1 MGVVLPSYLDEAL
14 DLIGVSWPNVDED
27 DYRAMANSMREFA
40 SSLESGTC
48 DLHASIQD
56 MLGVNEGPA
65 VEALAAHW
73 DKVKGKH
80 LTGLADIG
88 RAAGDGLDAVA
99 LLIEGAKLAA
109 IAQLGILAAEIAAA
123 VAAAPVT
130 LGLSSLAGLAGTQ
143 VCRIA
148 VKRIFREV
156 EQQVVEEIM
165 SRVTAP
171 IEEAI
176 GAMVGDLVVQ
186 TGSQALGLQDD
197 VNLGKTVQAGK
208 ESLHDAGK
216 ASLQIASAASGGG
229 GGSGGGSGAGK
240 IDVDLQSYTS
250 LENALKRAGDH
261 FDGDSMSHFHAAKR
275 RQGATRGKDSIA
287 NAVNSALDT
296 ALEGIEKGVKKAAKH
311 VGEDMKSGVGKM
323 RDNHR
328 DNDEKIAHNLHK
340 IQRRE
345 PTRDELR
352 QQLGETPVYLLN
364 DRGKMQRLTR
374 NGPADLTD
382 SDRELL
388 GIPLKLTG
396 SNKDRLPPRPRNPN
410 NPYAWDPKDTPEQ
423 RKERPRKQSTK
434 VPFYED
440 ELSRATAL
448 ARHEQNSYGNY
459 EVNKETRQPKFTSNN
474 YAAARVEYGHEGEH
488 REFILVG
495 RSRNPVHSEKV
506 LGVPFLENGTGRHV
520 KDLYTEREPC
530 SESSDCA
537 AWIQKYMPH
546 VNVTHSVDFGPGTM
560 ESGNREMEDR
570 LNRMYPGERP
580 AKRSPWTNFQ
590 GLHPQH

>member
-27 DYRAMANSMREFA
+27 DYRAMADSMREFA
-40 SSLESGTC
+40 TSLDNGTA
-48 DLHASIQD
+48 DLHTVVQD
-56 MLGVNEGPA
+56 MLGANEGPA
-65 VEALAAHW
+65 VDALAAHW

-99 LLIEGAKLAA
+99 VLIEGAKLAA

-130 LGLSSLAGLAGTQ
+130 LGMSSLMGLAGTQ
-143 VCRIA
+143 ACRIA
-148 VKRIFREV
+148 VKRIFKEV
-156 EQQVVEEIM
+156 QEQVVDEIM

-186 TGSQALGLQDD
+186 TGSKALGLQDD
-197 VNLGKTVQAGK
+197 VDLGKTLQAGK
-208 ESLHDAGK
+208 DSASDAGRT
-216 ASLQIASAASGGG
+216 SLQIASAGPGGG
-229 GGSGGGSGAGK
+229 GGTGGGAGK
-240 IDVDLQSYTS
+240 IGVDLESYTA
-250 LENALKRAGDH
+250 LENALKGAGDH
-261 FDGDSMSHFHAAKR
+261 FDGKSLSHLRTAR
-275 RQGATRGKDSIA
+275 TRQGNTRGKDSIA

-296 ALEGIEKGVKKAAKH
+296 AMDGIEQGVKKAVQH
-311 VGEDMKSGVGKM
+311 VGKDMKNGVGTM

-328 DNDEKIAHNLHK
+328 DNDESIAQNLHK
-340 IQRRE
+340 IHKRE

-352 QQLGETPVYLLN
+352 AQLSEKPVYLLG
-364 DRGKMQRLTR
+364 DKGKIQRLTA

-382 SDRELL
+382 RDRELL

-396 SNKDRLPPRPRNPN
+396 KDKDTLRPRPKNPN
-410 NPYAWDPKDTPEQ
+410 NPYAWDRDDTAED
-423 RKERPRKQSTK
+423 RAARPRKSSTK

-448 ARHEQNSYGNY
+448 ARHEQESYGNY
-459 EVNKETRQPKFTSNN
+459 GKQRDSAEPKFTSNN
-474 YAAARVEYGHEGEH
+474 YAAARVQYESDG
-488 REFILVG
+488 RQQEFILVG
-495 RSRNPVHSEKV
+495 RSNNPVHSEKV
-506 LGVPFLENGTGRHV
+506 LGIPFLENGTGRHMT
-520 KDLYTEREPC
+520 DLYTEREPC

-537 AWIQKYMPH
+537 AWIEKFMPH
-546 VNVTHSVDFGPGTM
+546 VNVTHSVDFGPGTV

-580 AKRSPWTNFQ
+580 ARRSPWTNFQ

>member
-27 DYRAMANSMREFA
+27 DYRAMADSMREFA
-40 SSLESGTC
+40 TSLDNGTA
-48 DLHASIQD
+48 DLHTVVQD
-56 MLGVNEGPA
+56 MLGANEGPA
-65 VEALAAHW
+65 VDALAAHW

-99 LLIEGAKLAA
+99 VLIEGAKLAA

-130 LGLSSLAGLAGTQ
+130 LGMSSLMGLAGTQ
-143 VCRIA
+143 ACRIA
-148 VKRIFREV
+148 VKRIFKEV
-156 EQQVVEEIM
+156 QEQVVDEIM

-186 TGSQALGLQDD
+186 TGSKALGLQDD
-197 VNLGKTVQAGK
+197 VDLGKTLQAGK
-208 ESLHDAGK
+208 DSASDAGRT
-216 ASLQIASAASGGG
+216 SLQIASAGPGGG
-229 GGSGGGSGAGK
+229 GGTGGGAGK
-240 IDVDLQSYTS
+240 IGVDLESYTA
-250 LENALKRAGDH
+250 LENALKGAGDH
-261 FDGDSMSHFHAAKR
+261 FDGKSLSHLRTAR
-275 RQGATRGKDSIA
+275 TRQGNTRGKDSIA

-296 ALEGIEKGVKKAAKH
+296 AMDGIEQGVKKAVQH
-311 VGEDMKSGVGKM
+311 VGKDMKNGVGTM

-328 DNDEKIAHNLHK
+328 DNDESIAQNLHK
-340 IQRRE
+340 IHKRE

-352 QQLGETPVYLLN
+352 AQLSEKPVYLLG
-364 DRGKMQRLTR
+364 DKGKIQRLTG

-382 SDRELL
+382 KDRELL

-396 SNKDRLPPRPRNPN
+396 KTQDTLPRRPTGKN
-410 NPYAWDPKDTPEQ
+410 NPYSWGEST
-423 RKERPRKQSTK
+423 KEERDSRPRKSSTR

-448 ARHEQNSYGNY
+448 ARHEQGSYGNY
-459 EVNKETRQPKFTSNN
+459 SEQSGSNELKFTSNN
-474 YAAARVEYGHEGEH
+474 YAAARVEYDHDGDR

-495 RSRNPVHSEKV
+495 RSNNPVHSEKV
-506 LGVPFLENGTGRHV
+506 LGVPFLQNDTGHHV

-530 SESSDCA
+530 SASSDCA
-537 AWIQKYMPH
+537 AWIEKYMPH

-570 LNRMYPGERP
+570 LNRMMPGGRP
-580 AKRSPWTNFQ
+580 DKRSPWTNFT